1 MSQKMAANEEV
12 RTTGNSA
19 SQTNRDEDI
28 SNSINVDIVNS
39 VMGNP
44 FE

>member
-1 MSQKMAANEEV
+1 MAANEEV

-19 SQTNRDEDI
+19 SQSNRDDDLT
-28 SNSINVDIVNS
+28 NSINVDIVNS
-39 VMGNP
+39 LMGNP

>member
-1 MSQKMAANEEV
+1 MAANEEV

-19 SQTNRDEDI
+19 SQSNRDDDVT
-28 SNSINVDIVNS
+28 NSINVDIVNS
-39 VMGNP
+39 LMGNP